1 MIQTPTKT
9 ELLEARQKLENYIH
23 KTPVFQSTALN
34 EMVGAQL
41 FFKAENL
48 QKMGAFKMRGAM
60 HAALQLTNEQ
70 REKGISTHS
79 SGNFAQ
85 ALALSAKLLSIPAW
99 AVMPSDA
106 PQVKKAAV
114 ASYGATIIECEPTL
128 EARVKTQEQVVNENK
143 CTPLHPYNH
152 IDVILGN
159 STATQEFLEQ
169 VDNLDFIVSP
179 VGGGGLISGT
189 ALAALHF
196 SPSTK
201 VIGAEPKLADDA
213 YRSLQ
218 TGIIQPP
225 LKPLTIADGLR
236 TALGDITFHFIQKY
250 VEEIKLAEESEIIA
264 AMRLIWE
271 RMKIIVEPSSAITLA
286 IVLKN
291 KDFFKGKRIGLILSG
306 GNVDLGKL
314 PF

>member
-9 ELLEARQKLENYIH
+9 ELLEARKKLEKYIH
-23 KTPVFQSTALN
+23 KTPVFQSTAIN
-34 EMVGAQL
+34 EIAGTQL
-41 FFKAENL
+41 FFKAENM

-60 HAALQLTNEQ
+60 YAALQLTKKQ
-70 REKGISTHS
+70 QEKGISTHS

-85 ALALSAKLLSIPAW
+85 AMALSAKLLGIPAW
-99 AVMPSDA
+99 AVMPSNA

-128 EARVKTQEQVVNENK
+128 EAREKTQEQVVEDNH
-143 CTPLHPYNH
+143 CTALHPYNH

-159 STATQEFLEQ
+159 STAPQEFIEQ
-169 VDNLDFIVSP
+169 VDDLDIIVSP

-189 ALAALHF
+189 AIAVHHF

-218 TGIIQPP
+218 TGIIQAP

-236 TALGDITFHFIQKY
+236 TALGDITFHFIKKY
-250 VEEIKLAEESEIIA
+250 VDEIQLAEESEIVE

>member
-9 ELLEARQKLENYIH
+9 ELLDTRKRLEKYIH
-23 KTPVFQSTALN
+23 QTPVFQSTAIN
-34 EMVGAQL
+34 KMIGAQL

-60 HAALQLTNEQ
+60 NATLQLTKEQ
-70 REKGISTHS
+70 QKKGIATHS

-85 ALALSAKLLSIPAW
+85 AMALSAKLLGIPAW
-99 AVMPSDA
+99 AVMPSNA

-128 EARVKTQEQVVNENK
+128 EARESTLKKVVEENK
-143 CTPLHPYNH
+143 CTPLHPYNA

-159 STATQEFLEQ
+159 STAAQELLEQ
-169 VDNLDFIVSP
+169 INSLDIIISP

-189 ALAALHF
+189 ALATHYF
-196 SPSTK
+196 SPKTK

-213 YRSLQ
+213 FRSLQ
-218 TGIIQPP
+218 TGIIQPA
-225 LKPLTIADGLR
+225 LKPETIADGLR
-236 TALGDITFHFIQKY
+236 TSLGDITFEFMKQY
-250 VEEIKLAEESEIIA
+250 VEEIQLAEENEIIE
-264 AMRLIWE
+264 AMRLILE
-271 RMKIIVEPSSAITLA
+271 RMKIVVEPSSAITLA

-291 KDFFKGKRIGLILSG
+291 KAYFKGKRIGLILSG

>member
-1 MIQTPTKT
+1 MNNTPKKN
-9 ELLEARQKLENYIH
+9 ELLDARERLHNYIH
-23 KTPVFQSTALN
+23 QTPVLESTAIN
-34 EMVGAQL
+34 QMAGAQL

-60 HAALQLTNEQ
+60 HATLQLSKEQ
-70 REKGISTHS
+70 QQKGIATHS

-85 ALALSAKLLSIPAW
+85 AMALSAKLLGIPAW
-99 AVMPSDA
+99 AVMPSNA

-128 EARVKTQEQVVNENK
+128 EARESSLAKVVAENH
-143 CTPLHPYNH
+143 CTPLHPYN
-152 IDVILGN
+152 DLNVILGN
-159 STATQEFLEQ
+159 STATQELLEQ
-169 VDNLDFIVSP
+169 IDSLDFIISP

-189 ALAALHF
+189 ALATHYF
-196 SPSTK
+196 SPKTK
-201 VIGAEPKLADDA
+201 VIGAEPSLADDA
-213 YRSLQ
+213 YRSVL
-218 TGIIQPP
+218 TGILQPP
-225 LKPLTIADGLR
+225 LPPSTIADGLR
-236 TALGDITFHFIQKY
+236 TSLGDITFEIIKEF
-250 VEEIKLAEESEIIA
+250 VEEIQLADENEIID

-291 KDFFKGKRIGLILSG
+291 KAYFKGKRIGLILSG

>member
-1 MIQTPTKT
+1 MDI
-9 ELLEARQKLENYIH
+9 
-23 KTPVFQSTALN
+23 
-34 EMVGAQL
+34 
-41 FFKAENL
+41 
-48 QKMGAFKMRGAM
+48 
-60 HAALQLTNEQ
+60 
-70 REKGISTHS
+70 
-79 SGNFAQ
+79 
-85 ALALSAKLLSIPAW
+85 
-99 AVMPSDA
+99 
-106 PQVKKAAV
+106 
-114 ASYGATIIECEPTL
+114 
-128 EARVKTQEQVVNENK
+128 
-143 CTPLHPYNH
+143 
-152 IDVILGN
+152 
-159 STATQEFLEQ
+159 
-169 VDNLDFIVSP
+169 IVSP

-189 ALAALHF
+189 ALAAHYF
-196 SPSTK
+196 SPKTR

-225 LKPLTIADGLR
+225 LKPITIADGLR
-236 TALGDITFHFIQKY
+236 TALGDVTFHFIQKY
-250 VEEIKLAEESEIIA
+250 VDEIQLAEESEIIE

>member
-1 MIQTPTKT
+1 MIKTPSKT
-9 ELLEARQKLENYIH
+9 ELLETRKRLNKYIH
-23 KTPVFQSTALN
+23 QTPVFQSTALN
-34 EMVGAQL
+34 EMAGCEL

-60 HAALQLTNEQ
+60 HAALQLSNEEQ
-70 REKGISTHS
+70 KKGIATHS

-85 ALALSAKLLSIPAW
+85 AMALSAKLLGIPAW
-99 AVMPSDA
+99 AVMPSNA
-106 PQVKKAAV
+106 PQVKKDAV

-128 EARVKTQEQVVNENK
+128 EARENTLK
-143 CTPLHPYNH
+143 KVIEKHGCTPLHPYNA

-159 STATQEFLEQ
+159 STATQEILEQ
-169 VDNLDFIVSP
+169 ISHLDYIVAP

-189 ALAALHF
+189 ALAAHYF
-196 SPSTK
+196 SPKTK

-213 YRSLQ
+213 FRSVK
-218 TGIIQPP
+218 TGIIQAP
-225 LKPLTIADGLR
+225 LAPLTIADGLR
-236 TALGDITFHFIQKY
+236 TALGDITFYFIQNF
-250 VEEIKLAEESEIIA
+250 VHEILLAEEDEIIH

-286 IVLKN
+286 ILLKN
-291 KDFFKGKRIGLILSG
+291 KDYFKGKRVGLILSG

>member
-9 ELLEARQKLENYIH
+9 ELLEARKRLEKYIH
-23 KTPVFQSTALN
+23 QTPVFQSTALN
-34 EMVGAQL
+34 EIADAQL
-41 FFKAENL
+41 FFKAENM

-60 HAALQLTNEQ
+60 HAALQLTKEQ
-70 REKGISTHS
+70 QKKGISTHS

-85 ALALSAKLLSIPAW
+85 AMALSAKLLGIPAW
-99 AVMPSDA
+99 AVMPSNA
-106 PQVKKAAV
+106 PLVKKAAV
-114 ASYGATIIECEPTL
+114 ASYGATIIECEATL
-128 EARVKTQEQVVNENK
+128 EAREKTQEKVVKENH
-143 CTPLHPYNH
+143 CTPLHPYNS

-159 STATQEFLEQ
+159 STATQELLEEI
-169 VDNLDFIVSP
+169 DDLDLIVSP

-189 ALAALHF
+189 ALAAHYF
-196 SPSTK
+196 SPTTK

-218 TGIIQPP
+218 TGILQPP
-225 LKPLTIADGLR
+225 LKPITIADGLR
-236 TALGDITFHFIQKY
+236 TALGDITFHFIQQY
-250 VEEIKLAEESEIIA
+250 IDEIQLAEEIEIIE

-271 RMKIIVEPSSAITLA
+271 RMKIVVEPSSAITLA
-286 IVLKN
+286 VVLKN
-291 KDFFKGKRIGLILSG
+291 KAFFKGKRIGLILSG

>member
-1 MIQTPTKT
+1 MIQTPSKDQ
-9 ELLEARQKLENYIH
+9 LIEARKKLENYIH
-23 KTPVFQSTALN
+23 KTPVFQSSALN
-34 EMVGAQL
+34 EIAGTQL
-41 FFKAENL
+41 FFKAENM

-60 HAALQLTNEQ
+60 YAALQLTKEQ
-70 REKGISTHS
+70 RQKGISTHS

-85 ALALSAKLLSIPAW
+85 AMALSAKLLDIPAW
-99 AVMPSDA
+99 AVMPSNA

-128 EARVKTQEQVVNENK
+128 EAREKTQEQVVNENN

-159 STATQEFLEQ
+159 STVTQELLEQ
-169 VDNLDFIVSP
+169 TDNLDIIISP

-189 ALAALHF
+189 ALATHHF
-196 SPSTK
+196 SPTTR
-201 VIGAEPKLADDA
+201 VIGAEPKLANDA

-218 TGIIQPP
+218 TGTIQPP

-236 TALGDITFHFIQKY
+236 TALGDVTFHFIQKY
-250 VEEIKLAEESEIIA
+250 VEEIQLAEESEIIE

-291 KDFFKGKRIGLILSG
+291 KAFFKGKRIGLILSG

>member
-9 ELLEARQKLENYIH
+9 ELLEARKRLANYIH
-23 KTPVFQSTALN
+23 KTPVFQSSALN
-34 EMVGAQL
+34 EIAGAQL

-60 HAALQLTNEQ
+60 HATLQLTKEQ
-70 REKGISTHS
+70 QQKGISTHS

-85 ALALSAKLLSIPAW
+85 AMALSAKLLGIPAW
-99 AVMPSDA
+99 AVMPSNA

-128 EARVKTQEQVVNENK
+128 EAREKTQEQVVNENK

-169 VDNLDFIVSP
+169 VDSLDIIVSP

-189 ALAALHF
+189 ALAAHYF
-196 SPSTK
+196 SPKTR

-250 VEEIKLAEESEIIA
+250 VEEIQLAEESEIIE

>member
-1 MIQTPTKT
+1 MIPTPTIT
-9 ELLEARQKLENYIH
+9 ELIKARKNLANYIH
-23 KTPVFQSTALN
+23 QTPVFQSTALN
-34 EMVGAQL
+34 EMTGAQL

-60 HAALQLTNEQ
+60 YATLQLTKEEQ
-70 REKGISTHS
+70 QKGIATHS

-85 ALALSAKLLSIPAW
+85 AMALSAKLLGIPAW
-99 AVMPSDA
+99 AVMPSNA

-128 EARVKTQEQVVNENK
+128 EARETTLQKVVDK
-143 CTPLHPYNH
+143 HQCTALHPYND

-159 STATQEFLEQ
+159 STATQELLEQ
-169 VDNLDFIVSP
+169 IDALDFIISP

-189 ALAALHF
+189 ALAAHYL
-196 SPSTK
+196 SPKTK

-213 YRSLQ
+213 FRSLQ
-218 TGIIQPP
+218 TGVIQPP

-236 TALGDITFHFIQKY
+236 TALGTITFQFIQQY
-250 VEEIKLAEESEIIA
+250 VDEIKLAEEDEIIE

-291 KDFFKGKRIGLILSG
+291 KDYFKNKRIGLILSG

>member
-1 MIQTPTKT
+1 MIQTPNKT
-9 ELLEARQKLENYIH
+9 ALLEARKKIEKYIH
-23 KTPVFQSTALN
+23 KTPVFKSSALN
-34 EMVGAQL
+34 EISGAQL
-41 FFKAENL
+41 FFKAENM

-60 HAALQLTNEQ
+60 YATLQLSKEQ
-70 REKGISTHS
+70 QLKGIATHS

-85 ALALSAKLLSIPAW
+85 AMALSAKLLKIPAW
-99 AVMPSDA
+99 AIMPSNA
-106 PQVKKAAV
+106 PQVKKDAV

-128 EARVKTQEQVVNENK
+128 EARERTQEQVVNKHN
-143 CTPLHPYNH
+143 CTPLHPYNA

-169 VDNLDFIVSP
+169 TESLDMIISP

-189 ALAALHF
+189 ALATHYF
-196 SPSTK
+196 SPTTK
-201 VIGAEPKLADDA
+201 VIGAEPQLADDA
-213 YRSLQ
+213 YRSLK

-236 TALGDITFHFIQKY
+236 TALGDITFHFIQQY
-250 VEEIKLAEESEIIA
+250 VEEIKLASEAEIID

-271 RMKIIVEPSSAITLA
+271 RMKIVVEPSSAITLA

-291 KDFFKGKRIGLILSG
+291 KDFFKGKKVGLILSG
-306 GNVDLGKL
+306 GNVDMGKL

>member
-9 ELLEARQKLENYIH
+9 ELLEARKRLANYIH
-23 KTPVFQSTALN
+23 KTPVFQSSALN
-34 EMVGAQL
+34 EIAGAQL

-60 HAALQLTNEQ
+60 HATLQLTKEQ
-70 REKGISTHS
+70 QQKGISTHS

-85 ALALSAKLLSIPAW
+85 AMALSAKLLGIPAW
-99 AVMPSDA
+99 AVMPSNA

-128 EARVKTQEQVVNENK
+128 EARERTQEQVVNENK

-169 VDNLDFIVSP
+169 VDSLDIIVSP

-189 ALAALHF
+189 ALAAHYF
-196 SPSTK
+196 SPKTR

-250 VEEIKLAEESEIIA
+250 VEEIQLAEESEIIE

>member
-1 MIQTPTKT
+1 MIAKPSKT
-9 ELLEARQKLENYIH
+9 ELLEARRRLEKYIH
-23 KTPVFQSTALN
+23 QTPVFQSTAIN
-34 EMVGAQL
+34 KMADAEL
-41 FFKAENL
+41 FFKTENL

-60 HAALQLTNEQ
+60 NATLQLTKEQ
-70 REKGISTHS
+70 QQKGIATHS

-85 ALALSAKLLSIPAW
+85 AMALSAKLLGIPAW
-99 AVMPSDA
+99 AVMPSNA
-106 PQVKKAAV
+106 PIIKKAAV
-114 ASYGATIIECEPTL
+114 KSYGATIIECEPNL
-128 EARVKTQEQVVNENK
+128 EARESTLKKIVEENK
-143 CTPLHPYNH
+143 CTPLHPYNA

-159 STATQEFLEQ
+159 STATQELLEQ
-169 VDNLDFIVSP
+169 VDSLDFIISP

-189 ALAALHF
+189 ALAAHYF
-196 SPSTK
+196 SPKTK
-201 VIGAEPKLADDA
+201 IIGAEPKLADDA

-225 LKPLTIADGLR
+225 LKPITIADGLR
-236 TALGDITFHFIQKY
+236 TSLGDITFHFIKQF
-250 VEEIKLAEESEIIA
+250 VEEIQLAEEIEIIE

-291 KDFFKGKRIGLILSG
+291 KDYFKGKRIGLILSG

>member
-1 MIQTPTKT
+1 MIRTPTKT
-9 ELLEARQKLENYIH
+9 ELLEARKRLEKYIH
-23 KTPVFQSTALN
+23 QTPIFQSTALN
-34 EMVGAQL
+34 EIAGAQL
-41 FFKAENL
+41 FFKAENM

-60 HAALQLTNEQ
+60 HAALQLTKEQ
-70 REKGISTHS
+70 QQKGISTHS

-85 ALALSAKLLSIPAW
+85 AMALSAKLLGIPAW
-99 AVMPSDA
+99 AVMPSNA

-128 EARVKTQEQVVNENK
+128 EAREKTQEKVVKENQ
-143 CTPLHPYNH
+143 CTPLHPYNS

-159 STATQEFLEQ
+159 STATQELLEEI
-169 VDNLDFIVSP
+169 DDLDVIVSP

-189 ALAALHF
+189 ALAAHYF
-196 SPSTK
+196 SPTTK

-218 TGIIQPP
+218 TGILQPP
-225 LKPLTIADGLR
+225 LKPITIADGLR
-236 TALGDITFHFIQKY
+236 TALGDITFHFIQQF
-250 VEEIKLAEESEIIA
+250 VEEIQLAEEAEIIE

-271 RMKIIVEPSSAITLA
+271 RMKIVVEPSSAITLA
-286 IVLKN
+286 VVLKN
-291 KDFFKGKRIGLILSG
+291 KAFFKGKRIGLILSG

>member
-9 ELLEARQKLENYIH
+9 ELLDARKQLEKYIH
-23 KTPVFQSTALN
+23 QTPVFQSTTINKMA
-34 EMVGAQL
+34 GAQL

-60 HAALQLTNEQ
+60 HATLQLTKEQ
-70 REKGISTHS
+70 QQKGIATHS

-85 ALALSAKLLSIPAW
+85 AMALSAKLLGIPAW
-99 AVMPSDA
+99 AVMPSNA
-106 PQVKKAAV
+106 PQVKKVAV
-114 ASYGATIIECEPTL
+114 ASYGATIIECRPTL
-128 EARVKTQEQVVNENK
+128 EARESTLKKVVEENQ
-143 CTPLHPYNH
+143 CTPLHPYNA

-159 STATQEFLEQ
+159 STATQELLEQ
-169 VDNLDFIVSP
+169 VNFLDIIITP

-189 ALAALHF
+189 ALSTHYF
-196 SPSTK
+196 SPKTK

-213 YRSLQ
+213 FRSLQ
-218 TGIIQPP
+218 TGILQPP
-225 LKPLTIADGLR
+225 LKPTTIADGLR
-236 TALGDITFHFIQKY
+236 TSLGEITFHFIKKY
-250 VEEIKLAEESEIIA
+250 VEEIQLAEENEIIE
-264 AMRLIWE
+264 AMHLIWE

-291 KDFFKGKRIGLILSG
+291 KSYFKNKRICLILSG
-306 GNVDLGKL
+306 GNVDLSKL

>member
-9 ELLEARQKLENYIH
+9 ELLEARKLLANYVH

-34 EMVGAQL
+34 EIAGCQL
-41 FFKAENL
+41 FFKTENL

-60 HAALQLTNEQ
+60 HATLQLSPKEQ
-70 REKGISTHS
+70 ERGIATHS

-85 ALALSAKLLSIPAW
+85 ALALSAKLLKIPAW
-99 AVMPSDA
+99 AVMPSNA
-106 PQVKKAAV
+106 PQVKKDAV

-128 EARVKTQEQVVNENK
+128 EARESTLRRVIEKQN
-143 CTPLHPYNH
+143 CTALHPYND

-159 STATQEFLEQ
+159 STATQELLEQ
-169 VDNLDFIVSP
+169 VSDLDFIVSP

-189 ALAALHF
+189 ALAAHYF
-196 SPSTK
+196 SPTTK
-201 VIGAEPKLADDA
+201 IIGAEPALADDA

-218 TGIIQPP
+218 TGIIQAP

-236 TALGDITFHFIQKY
+236 TALGNITFHFIQKF
-250 VEEIKLAEESEIIA
+250 VEEIQLAEEIEIVE

-291 KDFFKGKRIGLILSG
+291 KTYFKGKRIGLILSG